1 MRVYVCVQLL
11 ILFPFLSLQEEDKQ
25 TNLFSIS
32 IFQNMCVCEMSST
45 GESCLFKHLAKS
57 LLFFFL
63 VCFCDKVLDN
73 INWKIRQGERVASPR
88 RANGIRARACS
99 LPPIRLWLTPDSIF
113 NQDQCKT
120 TLLLL
125 LSHTWR
131 SSTILRLKTSFFY
144 FLHLPATVR
153 IIPDSF
159 ILQPS

>member
-1 MRVYVCVQLL
+1 
-11 ILFPFLSLQEEDKQ
+11 
-25 TNLFSIS
+25 
-32 IFQNMCVCEMSST
+32 MCVCNFWYFFHSYLFRRRTNKQTCSRSRSFRMCVCVKCQVRVNRV
-45 GESCLFKHLAKS
+45 CLSVWQSPFF
-57 LLFFFL
+57 FFFL

-88 RANGIRARACS
+88 RANGIHARACS

-113 NQDQCKT
+113 SQNQDQCKT